1 MSYGGGTFLTQ
12 NKVLPGTY
20 INFISVAKAS
30 SELSDRGYGAL
41 AMNLDWGP
49 DSQIFMVE
57 QEDFQTD
64 AQKYF
69 GYDYTDDAMKG
80 LRDLFLNLKTLYC
93 YKLNSGGAKALCDYC
108 EAKYSGT
115 RGNQIMVA
123 ISANVD
129 DTAKFDV
136 STYFDGVL
144 KDQQTG
150 VKTLAELQD
159 NDFVTWTD
167 SANIAVTAGTYLTGG
182 TNGTAA
188 TGTTHSDFLSK
199 LESYSF
205 NTLGCLSTDKT
216 IQALY
221 LAWTKRMRDDIGA
234 KFQTIGYNTPGNYEG
249 WINCTTSVKDSTFP
263 ESSLIYWLV
272 GAEAS
277 CQVNRTVGNKQYDG
291 EFTPIVK
298 TKQTDLKNQIKNGE
312 LCFHQVNG
320 AEFYVLKDIN
330 SLTSF
335 SKAKTRDF
343 SLNQVMRVL
352 DQWANDIAV
361 LFAKYYL
368 DKEQNLAT
376 GRTAFWND
384 IVDYAS
390 KMEGIGAIDTFDKDA
405 LTVEKGEEKES
416 VLVNST
422 INPAV
427 AMEKVYM
434 YTYVA

>member
-49 DSQIFMVE
+49 DSQIFRVE

-115 RGNQIMVA
+115 RGNKIMVA

-150 VKTLAELQD
+150 VKTMAELQD

-205 NTLGCLSTDKT
+205 NTLGCLSTV
-216 IQALY
+216 
-221 LAWTKRMRDDIGA
+221 
-234 KFQTIGYNTPGNYEG
+234 P
-249 WINCTTSVKDSTFP
+249 
-263 ESSLIYWLV
+263 
-272 GAEAS
+272 
-277 CQVNRTVGNKQYDG
+277 
-291 EFTPIVK
+291 
-298 TKQTDLKNQIKNGE
+298 
-312 LCFHQVNG
+312 
-320 AEFYVLKDIN
+320 
-330 SLTSF
+330 
-335 SKAKTRDF
+335 
-343 SLNQVMRVL
+343 
-352 DQWANDIAV
+352 
-361 LFAKYYL
+361 
-368 DKEQNLAT
+368 
-376 GRTAFWND
+376 
-384 IVDYAS
+384 
-390 KMEGIGAIDTFDKDA
+390 
-405 LTVEKGEEKES
+405 
-416 VLVNST
+416 
-422 INPAV
+422 
-427 AMEKVYM
+427 VYG
-434 YTYVA
+434 